1 VYFSSVTEFTHKF
14 VEKLGLPAVRI
25 PLKSSEAE
33 SFIIEDKFVLI
44 TPTYGASGKGFVPL
58 QVVKFLN
65 QEKNRE
71 NIIGVIGSGN
81 INFFEDYAKAANVIS
96 VKTNVPVL
104 YKFELAGTTDD
115 VNNVRKGIIKFWN
128 MYSTTTSSTQN

>member
-1 VYFSSVTEFTHKF
+1 MIVYFSSVTEFTHKF

-33 SFIIEDKFVLI
+33 SFIIEDKYILI
-44 TPTYGASGKGFVPL
+44 TPTYGASGKGFVPI

-65 QEKNRE
+65 IQENR
-71 NIIGVIGSGN
+71 NNLLGVIGSGN
-81 INFFEDYAKAANVIS
+81 INFFEDYAKAANIIS
-96 VKTNVPVL
+96 KKTNVPLL

-115 VNNVRKGIIKFWN
+115 VENVRKGIIKFWEN
-128 MYSTTTSSTQN
+128 NSTIMS